1 MQSIGWTPRA
11 AQWFTTP
18 IAPGYTG
25 VIAASAASEHAAP
38 GTANVTLFVHLRRED
53 VEPVVKALTE
63 STYKDGG
70 YRSVTATTSLGYL
83 MPEPT
88 WRTWLV
94 TPDTADSIAAELA
107 GLTREHAQPYLERLA
122 ADPDLLLESVKSSI
136 RMAQATGPCQVAVL
150 LARLG
155 RPNEGRAFAQEAV
168 ASLGARTDP
177 AADQLRQ
184 TADRLYLWLDQL
196 PAM

>member
-1 MQSIGWTPRA
+1 
-11 AQWFTTP
+11 
-18 IAPGYTG
+18 
-25 VIAASAASEHAAP
+25 
-38 GTANVTLFVHLRRED
+38 VTLFVHLRRED

-63 STYKDGG
+63 STHKDGG
-70 YRSVTATTSLGYL
+70 YRSVTASTCLGYL

-107 GLTREHAQPYLERLA
+107 ALTREHAQPYLERLA

-155 RPNEGRAFAQEAV
+155 RPNEGRALAQEAV
-168 ASLGARTDP
+168 AALGARTDP

-196 PAM
+196 PAK